1 MSIGHNH
8 NLTDR
13 DLRFSIDTITREVTN
28 ASNKV
33 SLMQFDHNSERFSF
47 EIDKDIAGHDV
58 LNCNR
63 VIVHYCNTKS
73 GNGQKNLGVY
83 EVKDLAIH
91 PKDNTKVCFS
101 WLISENATQLSGT
114 LSFLVEFS
122 CVEEDEVVYRWNS
135 SIFNSIVIYSG
146 MNNDDFVA
154 ESYSDLLVEW
164 ESRIEKHISE
174 NTTLISEHI
183 DDCDERIDNNIIVF
197 KTEMRDYVNQRVIEP
212 TEFASTVEVASIF
225 IDTEDET
232 DFAAGYV
239 RGYND
244 GVFSASSS
252 IPEIFTAEEMDQI
265 LANATIIDVGKAYIY
280 SGETTDKYENHAVY
294 IIKEN

>member
-1 MSIGHNH
+1 MSIEHNH

-13 DLRFSIDTITREVTN
+13 DLRFSIDTITRAVTN

-47 EIDKDIAGHDV
+47 EINKDIEGHDV

-63 VIVHYCNTKS
+63 VIIHFCNVGSATR
-73 GNGQKNLGVY
+73 QKNVGVY
-83 EVKDLAIH
+83 EVTDLAVH
-91 PKDNTKVCFS
+91 PEDATKATFS
-101 WLISENATQLSGT
+101 WLISDSATQLAGS
-114 LSFLVEFS
+114 LSFLIEFA
-122 CVEEDEVVYRWNS
+122 CIEDDEVVYRWNS
-135 SIFNSIVIYSG
+135 AIFNNIVISPG
-146 MNNDDFVA
+146 MNNGNELV
-154 ESYSDLLVEW
+154 EPYPDLLAEW
-164 ESRIEKHISE
+164 EYKINSHVDECAETISTLVSE
-174 NTTLISEHI
+174 TTERV
-183 DDCDERIDNNIIVF
+183 DDEMVIF
-197 KTEMRDYVNQRVIEP
+197 KTEMRDYVNQCVIEP

-225 IDTEDET
+225 VDTEDET

-244 GVFSASSS
+244 GVISASSS